1 MANGNIIFFGTS
13 QICIPFLDKL
23 IDDFEIKLIIT
34 QPDSFGGR
42 HKKKII
48 SPVKSFALEKNI
60 KLEQPENLK
69 NKKITEAI
77 EKIGPD
83 IGIVIS
89 YGKFIPETIFRI
101 PRFKTI
107 NVHFSLLPLYRG
119 AAPVQRAIENGEK
132 KTGITIFEIDKK
144 MDTGDIWS
152 QKEYKISE
160 LDTSE
165 SLLQTLSINGSS
177 FLIETLEKIFKGDI
191 NKYPQDNKKATYA
204 KTIEKKEGKIDWNL
218 SAHQICNKFRAFYPW
233 PGIFFF
239 IDNKL
244 IKIKKLAPLN
254 TNHDK
259 KPGTILNIDKN
270 SIAICC
276 GCNSVL
282 EILEIQP
289 EGKTPMTPY
298 HFSLGNKLP
307 KNLN

>member
-160 LDTSE
+160 LDTTE
-165 SLLQTLSINGSS
+165 SLLQMLSINGSS
-177 FLIETLEKIFKGDI
+177 FLIETVEKIFEKKI
-191 NKYPQDNKKATYA
+191 KKYPQGNKKATYA